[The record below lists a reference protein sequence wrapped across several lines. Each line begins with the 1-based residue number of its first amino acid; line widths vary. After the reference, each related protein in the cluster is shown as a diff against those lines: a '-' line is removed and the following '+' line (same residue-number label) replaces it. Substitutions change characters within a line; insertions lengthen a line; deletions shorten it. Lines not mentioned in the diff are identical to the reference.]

1 MASLDFELEKQ
12 SFRTFYDSNR
22 VILEEAKNACIS
34 AVVLLLKQFD
44 IGEITKV
51 EGRVK
56 KREECIKK
64 FQRKYQNRLENDEQP
79 YEIKDYLSDLIGIR
93 VVCIYEDQISRIAD
107 ILSSQFD
114 ILNITDRISVQEK
127 TPDMFGY
134 KGLHMDIEYND
145 KINAAAAE
153 HQVLFG
159 IKFEVQIRS
168 LIQDAWSVLDHK
180 IKYKKSIPADLKRRI
195 NVLAALFELA
205 DREFIEI
212 RNATSALLKQETEIP
227 FVDTADNN
235 ATDAKLVSAVTGKQI
250 NAFNFLRVASHFFK
264 DFEFKDYKVDNFV
277 QEILRL
283 DNNFSRA
290 DLHQGLVD
298 HIKKVKEYREEFLM
312 RNPEHSFGPYTTI
325 RHCLYLHD
333 KERLDRILSR
343 GPRERFDSWLA
354 GGSL

>member
-1 MASLDFELEKQ
+1 MASLDFELEKHH
-12 SFRTFYDSNR
+12 FRTFYDENR

-64 FQRKYQNRLENDEQP
+64 FQRKYQHRLESDEQP

-107 ILSSQFD
+107 ALGGQFD
-114 ILNITDRISVQEK
+114 ILNITDKISVQEK
-127 TPDMFGY
+127 NPDMFGY
-134 KGLHMDIEYND
+134 KGLHMDLEYNE
-145 KINAAAAE
+145 KISAAASE
-153 HQVLFG
+153 HGVLFG

-212 RNATSALLKQETEIP
+212 RNATSALLQQETELP
-227 FVDTADNN
+227 VTDQQNVDEVKTG
-235 ATDAKLVSAVTGKQI
+235 TTVSSKQI

-264 DFEFKDYKVDNFV
+264 DFDFKDYKVDNFV

-283 DNNFSRA
+283 DKNFSRA

-298 HIKKVKEYREEFLM
+298 HIKKVKEYREEFLAS
-312 RNPEHSFGPYTTI
+312 NPDYSFGPYTTI
-325 RHCLYLHD
+325 RHCLFLHD
-333 KERLDRILSR
+333 QEHLDRILSR
-343 GPRERFDSWLA
+343 GPRERFKQWLEQHR
-354 GGSL
+354 

>member
-1 MASLDFELEKQ
+1 MSSLDFELEKQ
-12 SFRTFYDSNR
+12 NFRTFYDTNR

-64 FQRKYQNRLENDEQP
+64 FQRKYQSRLESDEQP

-107 ILSSQFD
+107 ALRGQFD
-114 ILNITDRISVQEK
+114 ILNITDKISVQEK
-127 TPDMFGY
+127 TPDLFGY
-134 KGLHMDIEYND
+134 KGLHMDVEYNER
-145 KINAAAAE
+145 INAAAAD

-227 FVDTADNN
+227 FIDTPDNS
-235 ATDAKLVSAVTGKQI
+235 TGTPQVSAVTGRQI

-264 DFEFKDYKVDNFV
+264 DFDFKDYKVDNFV
-277 QEILRL
+277 QEILKL
-283 DNNFSRA
+283 DKSFSRA
-290 DLHQGLVD
+290 DLHQGLID
-298 HIKKVKEYREEFLM
+298 HIKKVKEYREDFLV

-333 KERLDRILSR
+333 RERLDRILSR
-343 GPRERFDSWLA
+343 GPRERFKNWLE
-354 GGSL
+354 GESE